1 MVRAKS
7 RILAVMLAL
16 CLLIT
21 APVTAFA
28 ATVGA
33 VQAAASN
40 GQTAIA
46 VENAMAEGS
55 EYITDEN
62 QAAKLL
68 ADLDILSGVGTKEDG
83 APDLALDLPVTRV
96 QATTI
101 LVKLLTAT
109 ETAEYYAEEYNRSG
123 YHLHRFEDV
132 PTWAEGYVTYAY
144 QNRLS
149 AGISDKVFGSDNVI
163 TTTEYLSLLLKA
175 LGYETG
181 TDFAWNEAATLS
193 DALGFTRGEHTAFE
207 QIDRGALAV
216 ITCNALNC
224 MTKDKSGTLYEHVTA
239 HVDWSVDEDGTLHI
253 TGKGP
258 MPSGSNANPWLSAFT
273 VADGTDKLINSVEI
287 GSGITNISDDA
298 FQLLQFSSITIPDTV
313 VSIGRA
319 AFYGCGKLTSLTIP
333 DSVTTLGL
341 NVFQASGITSITL
354 GSGVTEI
361 PYGAFKGCFSLT
373 DVHFAEGLTTIQ
385 NSAFYSCDALTSI
398 TLPDSVT
405 TVALGAFLYCMNLE
419 KVSLGSK
426 VSSLAGN
433 AFIGCTKLT
442 NIEVSP
448 DNPYYKADGVMVFS
462 KDGKT
467 LVSYRNASG
476 SVILPYGITTIG
488 ESALANC
495 DELTS
500 VTIPD
505 DVTTIGEYA
514 FANNFA
520 LENVTIGKNVSA
532 ISGNSFFGSEKLE
545 TLDVSKDSPY
555 FKADGVMLLSADGK
569 TLACILNARVEVKVP
584 DGIEKIGENVFQNL
598 RAVEVELPDTVS
610 VIEANA
616 FRGCH
621 VKSIKIPAG
630 ITAVGADAFAEF
642 QEKTDIY
649 FAGSKEAWAA
659 LNVQIESGT
668 TVHYNSTGE

>member
-62 QAAKLL
+62 QAAKIL

-83 APDLALDLPVTRV
+83 TPDLALDLPVTRV

-193 DALGFTRGEHTAFE
+193 DALGFTRGEHTVFE

-216 ITCNALNC
+216 ITSNALNC
-224 MTKDKSGTLYEHVTA
+224 MARDRSGTLYEHLTA

-258 MPSGSNANPWLSAFT
+258 MPSGSKADPWYA
-273 VADGTDKLINSVEI
+273 ADGGTDVQITSVDI
-287 GSGITNISDDA
+287 GSGITSINDHA
-298 FQLLQFSSITIPDTV
+298 FTMSSITSATIPDTV
-313 VSIGRA
+313 VSIGDE
-319 AFYGCGKLTSLTIP
+319 AFKYCENLVSITIP
-333 DSVTTLGL
+333 DCVTSLGSSVFEASGLTSVT
-341 NVFQASGITSITL
+341 V
-354 GSGVTEI
+354 GSGVPEI
-361 PYGAFKGCFSLT
+361 SHYAFAGCFELREVNLS
-373 DVHFAEGLTTIQ
+373 EGLTAIR

-398 TLPDSVT
+398 TIPDSVT
-405 TVALGAFLYCMNLE
+405 TVETAAFLYCTNLE
-419 KVSLGSK
+419 KVSFGSK
-426 VSSLAGN
+426 LSSMPGN
-433 AFIGCTKLT
+433 AFIGCPKLVS
-442 NIEVSP
+442 IEISE
-448 DNPYYKADGVMVFS
+448 DNPNYKADGLMVFS

-467 LVSYRNASG
+467 LASYRNAAG
-476 SVILPYGITTIG
+476 NITVPEGITTIG
-488 ESALANC
+488 ECAFANC
-495 DELTS
+495 DDLTS
-500 VTIPD
+500 VTLPAS
-505 DVTTIGEYA
+505 VKTIEQYA
-514 FANNFA
+514 FSNSYT
-520 LENVTIGKNVSA
+520 LEKVTIGKNVSA
-532 ISGNSFFGSEKLE
+532 IAGNSFEGSTELK
-545 TLDVSKDSPY
+545 TLDLSAENPY
-555 FKADGVMLLSADGK
+555 FKMDGDMLLSADGK
-569 TLACILNARVEVKVP
+569 TFVCMLNASDKVIIPDGVEV
-584 DGIEKIGENVFQNL
+584 IGADAFQYSDVSG
-598 RAVEVELPDTVS
+598 VEIPDTVS
-610 VIEANA
+610 VIGDRA
-616 FRGCH
+616 FNYCYAMS
-621 VKSIKIPAG
+621 SIVVPSSVTSI
-630 ITAVGADAFAEF
+630 GADAFADCLRL
-642 QEKTDIY
+642 KDIY
-649 FAGSKEAWAA
+649 FEGSEEAWTA
-659 LNVQIESGT
+659 LNVQLQDGIT
-668 TVHYNSTGE
+668 IHYDYTGE